1 MGVVCGQWWCKDS
14 VATSVETMPVSAQMG
29 HTSNPPGEG
38 QVMAHIRRLGGE
50 IASIFTNRTRNSY
63 KCGNKDCPSNK
74 EPDNVDISSIS
85 GISSTSCKEEISTV
99 LVAAKKSLSRRKS
112 CPAGP
117 SQGNI
122 GTSRQTWTKSQVP
135 GYHTNHPTTHQ
146 PRHNLPTQPP
156 SHRQLCRR
164 HSDMPGRRQEESWQR
179 RPRETFLNTEPVDDD
194 HEEYNEVA
202 RYMWRHNMERRRKA
216 QSFRHPRFGLEH
228 TDFSS
233 VTDSN
238 YSGEEHIYEEIPEA
252 YKDDDDTF
260 DDDAVDSSFITLIS
274 SRRRNNLRYYGHT
287 SWDFGT

>member
-1 MGVVCGQWWCKDS
+1 
-14 VATSVETMPVSAQMG
+14 VATSVQTMPVSAQMG
-29 HTSNPPGEG
+29 QTSDPPGEG
-38 QVMAHIRRLGGE
+38 QVLAHIRRLRGE

-63 KCGNKDCPSNK
+63 KCRNRECPSNK
-74 EPDNVDISSIS
+74 EPDKIGVSDISIVSDIP
-85 GISSTSCKEEISTV
+85 GISDISCEKEKVSTS
-99 LVAAKKSLSRRKS
+99 LVAAKKSLTRRKS

-122 GTSRQTWTKSQVP
+122 VTSRQTWTKSQVP
-135 GYHTNHPTTHQ
+135 TYHTNHPTTHQ

-156 SHRQLCRR
+156 PHRQLCRR

-179 RPRETFLNTEPVDDD
+179 RPRETFLNTESVDDD

-216 QSFRHPRFGLEH
+216 QSFRYPRFGLEQA
-228 TDFSS
+228 DFSS

-238 YSGEEHIYEEIPEA
+238 YSVEEHIYEEIAEA
-252 YKDDDDTF
+252 YKDDDDTEEE
-260 DDDAVDSSFITLIS
+260 DAVDNSLITLIS

-287 SWDFGT
+287 SWDFGTEVI